1 MTYEELKA
9 KTVEELKAL
18 CKDLG
23 LRGYSQLNEEELIEK
38 LLNSGK
44 LEEEQPQET
53 ETETE
58 TEEQDNSDEEEKI
71 HFNARRKVVSIIKH
85 EVLGKFTLTKAEYE
99 KDTKIQHFVKIGFV
113 DRIG

>member
-1 MTYEELKA
+1 MTYEQLKA

-18 CKDLG
+18 CKELG

-44 LEEEQPQET
+44 LEEEQPQEEAKEVDT
-53 ETETE
+53 K
-58 TEEQDNSDEEEKI
+58 EEDLI
-71 HFNARRKVVSIIKH
+71 HFHAKRKVVSIIKY
-85 EVLGKFTLTKAEYE
+85 EVLGKFTLTKSEYE

>member
-1 MTYEELKA
+1 MTYEQLKA

-18 CKDLG
+18 CKNLG

-44 LEEEQPQET
+44 LEEEVEEVEEVEQPQEKAK
-53 ETETE
+53 
-58 TEEQDNSDEEEKI
+58 EEDLI
-71 HFNARRKVVSIIKH
+71 HFHAKRRVVSIIKH

-113 DRIG
+113 EKL